1 MFRSLPLLIALALGV
16 LLGYLLFRCRPA
28 DVKEEAT
35 VLLEQMQ
42 SVAKLITVEGQFS
55 EIYDYNAYQGY
66 FTWLYDKKMLVRVQ
80 GKVSVGYDLKDL
92 EMEAD
97 PATRTMYIGP
107 LPTPQILSI
116 DHKLD
121 YYDIKQGFFTQFS
134 TSEYNQINEKAKDL
148 IRQKA
153 ENGPLFSAAE
163 AQAGKIVDMMRFM
176 AESAGWKVV
185 LRERKGVLQ

>member
-1 MFRSLPLLIALALGV
+1 
-16 LLGYLLFRCRPA
+16 
-28 DVKEEAT
+28 
-35 VLLEQMQ
+35 
-42 SVAKLITVEGQFS
+42 
-55 EIYDYNAYQGY
+55 
-66 FTWLYDKKMLVRVQ
+66 
-80 GKVSVGYDLKDL
+80 
-92 EMEAD
+92 
-97 PATRTMYIGP
+97 